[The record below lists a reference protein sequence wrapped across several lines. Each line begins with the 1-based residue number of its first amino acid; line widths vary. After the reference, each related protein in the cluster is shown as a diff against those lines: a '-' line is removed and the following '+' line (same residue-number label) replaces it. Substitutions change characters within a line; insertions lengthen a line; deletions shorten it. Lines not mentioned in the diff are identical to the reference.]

1 MNKQIKITDYSN
13 FGNYTVKD
21 KGTNHSSVVTKMVQL
36 AGRLCEKWA
45 SDIVYDA
52 EAFIEAIETKEN
64 FDRYL
69 FFREMGVTALKPEDV
84 DAIECIDFIQAWH
97 LTYNAET
104 EEQEFTRVSVYIER
118 RW

>member
-1 MNKQIKITDYSN
+1 MSKTIKITNHSCFDS
-13 FGNYTVKD
+13 YTVKD
-21 KGTNHSSVVTKMVQL
+21 TGDNHSRIVTKMIQL
-36 AGRLCEKWA
+36 AGRICEHWA

-52 EAFIEAIETKEN
+52 NAFIEAIESKEN

-69 FFREMGVTALKPEDV
+69 FFREMGVTAFKPED
-84 DAIECIDFIQAWH
+84 IENIEGTDYIQAWH

-104 EEQEFTRVSVYIER
+104 EEQEFTRVDVRFER